1 MPQEFYQ
8 QIDDFLK
15 KPPPNFTAKDVIKKK
30 SKNNN
35 NNSHNN
41 NSNSNSKVS
50 NVSDLSSAPHLPS
63 INSTVTTTTTTTT
76 TAKQRGGGG
85 GLGVDGVNK
94 GKKSSISLKKDNP
107 ISSRV
112 YDTIA
117 PNQQTSSN
125 APAIDSQLLKE
136 AFEYTDRLLRE
147 AVMEEVLEKQSVA
160 DPRQHGK
167 HAGNNGGD
175 NSGTRQPKQSS
186 RLVSKYAAYVEQRG
200 QDIAYDN
207 NGMFPKSAPAEVM
220 RQESSKAHGD
230 VGRKGMNKRESN
242 SGSGRSG
249 SGGMGAVKMVR
260 NLKSKSNQELTT
272 ASAAPTTRR
281 QQSLAGGDFVVTR
294 ETETDLKRIPVDFDS
309 LLSNF
314 QTGATLDKLRKEL
327 AESQQ
332 SLAQSELIVQQ
343 LTGLKSLGGAGKKR
357 RRENSGT
364 SLLSNRE
371 NPAYHELAHRG
382 EWGSVCIHVTAT
394 ARVGSAV
401 LAFLPVI
408 YHSTWGKYNHE
419 GEGISTRFHGK
430 CNAKQSTTCARFT
443 GTLGLQFWSDNN
455 LYLEVIIT
463 PIYLV
468 NVVLEEVMSSVYKVV
483 REATVSENILS
494 PFNPNRGLA
503 FIVDRKQL
511 QNKITSLKKKYNIFK
526 ALTDNSCSQAAM
538 TGGSATWGMWKNGLA
553 KQSRGF
559 G

>member
-1 MPQEFYQ
+1 MEEDYHLEKDLSDLNINLNDYRNNDNNDYGDDNDNNDIVRGYGLETNHHDVDEHDYFMHLNDNHDKHNRHYINEEYEIEEEYELEEDVSNKEDKAPEMPQEFYQ

-41 NSNSNSKVS
+41 NSNSN
-50 NVSDLSSAPHLPS
+50 
-63 INSTVTTTTTTTT
+63 
-76 TAKQRGGGG
+76 R
-85 GLGVDGVNK
+85 
-94 GKKSSISLKKDNP
+94 KKSSISLKKDNP

-186 RLVSKYAAYVEQRG
+186 RLVSKYAAYVEERG

-357 RRENSGT
+357 RG
-364 SLLSNRE
+364 
-371 NPAYHELAHRG
+371 
-382 EWGSVCIHVTAT
+382 
-394 ARVGSAV
+394 
-401 LAFLPVI
+401 
-408 YHSTWGKYNHE
+408 
-419 GEGISTRFHGK
+419 
-430 CNAKQSTTCARFT
+430 
-443 GTLGLQFWSDNN
+443 
-455 LYLEVIIT
+455 
-463 PIYLV
+463 
-468 NVVLEEVMSSVYKVV
+468 
-483 REATVSENILS
+483 
-494 PFNPNRGLA
+494 
-503 FIVDRKQL
+503 
-511 QNKITSLKKKYNIFK
+511 
-526 ALTDNSCSQAAM
+526 
-538 TGGSATWGMWKNGLA
+538 
-553 KQSRGF
+553 
-559 G
+559 